1 LLATC
6 SAKKDSLVGL
16 LGEGVELGNG
26 VVESLLGEVASTVW
40 AVEDLV
46 AGGEM
51 VRYDFGLPRS
61 RTH

>member
-46 AGGEM
+46 AELLEM
-51 VRYDFGLPRS
+51 LIQRPGN
-61 RTH
+61 TH